1 MKLEHTLTSYTKTNS
16 KWLKDL
22 NIRQDIIKLLEELIG
37 KTFSDIKSYQYFLRS
52 VTQAIKIKKKNK
64 QVGLIKFTSLCIE
77 KENINK
83 TKRQPMEWKK
93 KFSNNTT
100 TKDNQSV
107 QINNKKQITQSK
119 NGQKTYIDIS
129 PKMTYKW
136 PIGT

>member
-1 MKLEHTLTSYTKTNS
+1 M
-16 KWLKDL
+16 
-22 NIRQDIIKLLEELIG
+22 
-37 KTFSDIKSYQYFLRS
+37 
-52 VTQAIKIKKKNK
+52 
-64 QVGLIKFTSLCIE
+64 GLIKFTRLCIE

>member
-1 MKLEHTLTSYTKTNS
+1 
-16 KWLKDL
+16 
-22 NIRQDIIKLLEELIG
+22 
-37 KTFSDIKSYQYFLRS
+37 
-52 VTQAIKIKKKNK
+52 
-64 QVGLIKFTSLCIE
+64 
-77 KENINK
+77 
-83 TKRQPMEWKK
+83 MEWKK

-136 PIGT
+136 PIGTWKDAHQCKLLEKYKSKLQWSITSHKLEWPSSESPQIINAGEDVDQREFPYTVGTSVN